1 MSCANRND
9 DSCFAGSLLSYIDE
23 CWKAYIKSLEHGVG
37 FHLQFFSLHWEMV
50 FRAKRFQEWKGR
62 LKNLHKDVLMK

>member
-37 FHLQFFSLHWEMV
+37 FHLQFFFVALGNGVPGKKVSGVEGEV
-50 FRAKRFQEWKGR
+50 EEST
-62 LKNLHKDVLMK
+62 